1 MAEPNDTSTHDAF
14 KENINMAAAPPKP
27 TQRLI
32 IKKMVLENFKSYA
45 GTVEIGPFHK
55 VCSTSDFQQASPCFL
70 SCWSFPG
77 GDKWSDRGHGA
88 RTVLLVSCWA

>member
-1 MAEPNDTSTHDAF
+1 MAEPSDTSTHDAF
-14 KENINMAAAPPKP
+14 KENVNMAAAPPKP

-55 VCSTSDFQQASPCFL
+55 VRLTKQCESYNRGFTQHVPFCSAKCVKSPSRSATRKF
-70 SCWSFPG
+70 FY
-77 GDKWSDRGHGA
+77 
-88 RTVLLVSCWA
+88 